1 MRNFVYNIPDDVKSS
16 GTDLK
21 ESLYT
26 FLLFNILDDVKSS
39 RTDFRLSSCTF
50 LSLNTLDDMK
60 SSGTNFKRTIMHA
73 FISKY
78 TRYGE
83 KIAE

>member
-26 FLLFNILDDVKSS
+26 FLLFNILDDVKG
-39 RTDFRLSSCTF
+39 
-50 LSLNTLDDMK
+50 
-60 SSGTNFKRTIMHA
+60 SGTN
-73 FISKY
+73 SK
-78 TRYGE
+78 E
-83 KIAE
+83 PSCKIFFRIYQMI

>member
-26 FLLFNILDDVKSS
+26 FLSRNILDDVKG
-39 RTDFRLSSCTF
+39 
-50 LSLNTLDDMK
+50 
-60 SSGTNFKRTIMHA
+60 SGTN
-73 FISKY
+73 SKDPSY
-78 TRYGE
+78 
-83 KIAE
+83 KIVFRIYQMI

>member
-26 FLLFNILDDVKSS
+26 FLLLNILDDVKG
-39 RTDFRLSSCTF
+39 
-50 LSLNTLDDMK
+50 
-60 SSGTNFKRTIMHA
+60 SGTN
-73 FISKY
+73 SKEPSY
-78 TRYGE
+78 
-83 KIAE
+83 KIVFRIYQMI